1 MHKKGGNMKANLFR
15 VLILMLFLIVGTIFS
30 AEETARDQ
38 TPQGMVFVKG
48 GKFQMGTN
56 ELATE
61 EEPVHSVTLDSFYIG
76 KFEVTQEEWEAVMD
90 NNPSIFKGDNL
101 PVDNVD
107 WYNAVEYCNKR
118 SEKEGLTPC
127 YKGSGDDITC
137 DFNANGYR
145 LPTEAEWE
153 YACRGGLES
162 RNYMYSGSN
171 NPDEVAWHEMN
182 SEDKTQ
188 PVGKKKPNEIG
199 IYDMS
204 GNIWEWCWDWYDK
217 EYYKNSPANNPK
229 GAASGKQRSYRGGG
243 GPGGRIM
250 WLRSTERYSLEPT
263 YKSFDMGLRI
273 VKNTTGEKS
282 GNMVLVKGGTFMMG
296 SNDGK
301 NGEKAFHTVTLNSF
315 YIGKFEVTQDEWCAV
330 MGKNPSAWPGTKS
343 PVESINWYDAVEY
356 CNQRSRKEGLTPCYT
371 GSGDQ
376 ISCNFEVDGYR
387 LPTEAEWEYACQGG
401 TASGNYKYSGSNN
414 PDEVGWYN
422 ENATFKTEPV
432 GQKKPNELGIYDMNG
447 NVWEWCW
454 DWFDREYYKNSAPN
468 NPKGPLSGIRRVIRG
483 CSIDGVKHM
492 MEHTYRG
499 YIKPN
504 FVARSLGF
512 RVARTAK

>member
-1 MHKKGGNMKANLFR
+1 MKAKLFG
-15 VLILMLFLIVGTIFS
+15 VMITMLFLIVGFLFS
-30 AEETARDQ
+30 AAETSRDQ
-38 TPQGMVFVKG
+38 TPPGMVFVKG
-48 GKFQMGTN
+48 GNLQMGTN
-56 ELATE
+56 EVVSDE
-61 EEPVHSVTLDSFYIG
+61 KPVHSVTLDSFYMG

-90 NNPSIFKGDNL
+90 NNPSTYKGKNL

-107 WYNAVEYCNKR
+107 WHNSVEYCNKR

-127 YKGSGDDITC
+127 YKGSGDKITC
-137 DFNANGYR
+137 DFNADGYR

-162 RNYMYSGSN
+162 RNYLYSGGN
-171 NPDEVAWHEMN
+171 NPDEVAWHEKN
-182 SEDKTQ
+182 SGDKTQ

-204 GNIWEWCWDWYDK
+204 GNIWEWCWDWYDD
-217 EYYKNSPANNPK
+217 EYYKNSPTHNPK

-250 WLRSTERYSLEPT
+250 WLRSTARYSLDPT
-263 YKSFDMGLRI
+263 YRSFDMGLRI
-273 VKNTTGEKS
+273 VKNTTGKKP

-296 SNDGK
+296 SNGAV
-301 NGEKAFHTVTLNSF
+301 NGEQAVHTVTLNSF
-315 YIGKFEVTQDEWCAV
+315 YIGKFEVTQEEWCAL

-343 PVESINWYDAVEY
+343 PVESINWYAAVEY

-376 ISCNFEVDGYR
+376 ISCNFKADGYR

-401 TASGNYKYSGSNN
+401 AASKNYKYSGSNN
-414 PDEVGWYN
+414 PGEVAWYN

-432 GQKKPNELGIYDMNG
+432 GQKKPNEIGTYDMNG

-454 DWFDREYYKNSAPN
+454 DWFDREYYKNSPPD
-468 NPKGPLSGIRRVIRG
+468 NPSGPLTGIRRVIRG
-483 CSIDGVKHM
+483 GSINGIKDMLVKA
-492 MEHTYRG
+492 YRG
-499 YIKPN
+499 SIKPN
-504 FVARSLGF
+504 FVARALGF
-512 RVARTAK
+512 RVVRTAK